1 VIRKLMFL
9 LVLSVASFPLSHV
22 FALADPDVIQ
32 IDSANRYENVAVSGD
47 MFILVEYTLNY
58 TVLPDESISQGW
70 MGRLL
75 DVGGSGQLAS
85 LQPFS
90 GSSIPDLGYSAGVY
104 GFYFSTAPTIT
115 GTLRVTLDGN
125 PALIPTPVGT
135 YTESIIIR
143 DSGDLAPDLREI
155 ALRLEEVWDVDLVSP
170 IFGGVNRYTVDGEHY
185 FASALPN
192 LRNAA
197 PDMFILQS
205 IQPGVP
211 DRVFDTTY
219 TDERRAVFDGTPM
232 ATGFASLATFL
243 RVSDTVARFIVA
255 LILAIGVAFAVSR
268 YLNTEVQF
276 MATIQVWVVYLV
288 FMGGFWI
295 GLVTAPVLGILTVLA
310 LMATAIVFFLQ
321 RTSA

>member
-1 VIRKLMFL
+1 MFL
-9 LVLSVASFPLSHV
+9 LALGVAVFPLGHV

-32 IDSANRYENVAVSGD
+32 IDSASRYDDVAVAGD

-75 DVGGSGQLAS
+75 DVGGTGQLAS

-90 GSSIPDLGYSAGVY
+90 GSSIPDLGYSTGSY
-104 GFYFSTAPTIT
+104 GFYFAVEPTIT

-135 YTESIIIR
+135 YTESITLR
-143 DSGDLAPDLREI
+143 DAGDLAPDLREM
-155 ALRLEEVWDVDLVSP
+155 ALRFEEIWDVDLISP
-170 IFGGVNRYTVDGEHY
+170 VFGGVNRYTEDGEHY

-192 LRNAA
+192 LRNVA

-211 DRVFDTTY
+211 NRAFDTTY
-219 TDERRAVFDGTPM
+219 TDERIAVFDGTPM

-243 RVSDTVARFIVA
+243 HVSDTVARFFVA
-255 LILAIGVAFAVSR
+255 LVLAIGVAYAVSR
-268 YLNTEVQF
+268 YLNSEVQF

-288 FMGGFWI
+288 FMGGFWV
-295 GLVTAPVLGILTVLA
+295 GLVTAPVLGILTVIA
-310 LMATAIVFFLQ
+310 VMATAIVFFLQ